1 MVIKLAM
8 IVSRQEKTEM
18 NCIKSADMAFR
29 LFIYNTKTYRPQLR
43 LQFNLFL
50 LNLHFIITYFI
61 K

>member
-1 MVIKLAM
+1 M

-50 LNLHFIITYFI
+50 LNSHFIITYFI